1 MTVDTD
7 SEVMLHVYNM
17 LGAARTRGRH
27 RAATRCSGLSWVGAT
42 RWPRRGEQREGAR
55 RAFDGTGQ
63 DVETGT
69 RGETGTR
76 VPRTHL
82 KHAGSL
88 SQKHWEVVG

>member
-1 MTVDTD
+1 
-7 SEVMLHVYNM
+7 M
-17 LGAARTRGRH
+17 LGAPADARAPPRGHEVLRPQLGG
-27 RAATRCSGLSWVGAT
+27 RDALAA
-42 RWPRRGEQREGAR
+42 PRGQREGAR